1 MIFATVG
8 SHPTFKFDRFLKAL
22 ETIDGSDLVVQYGP
36 GTPPAN
42 AGVAVAWMPFGD
54 YLDHIYQ
61 AEKVISHAGIGTIL
75 NATRAG
81 QTPIV
86 VPRLRRY
93 KETVDDHQLE
103 LALSIAETGRV
114 VVVEDL
120 SKLAREVE
128 AAPKRQD
135 VRPTAD
141 SRLAEAVRQ
150 ELLGEPF

>member
-22 ETIDGSDLVVQYGP
+22 ESVDVSDLVVQYGP

-42 AGVAVAWMPFGD
+42 ADVAVAWMPFGD
-54 YLDHIYQ
+54 YLDHVYQ

-120 SKLAREVE
+120 STLAREVE

-141 SRLAEAVRQ
+141 SRLAEAVRR
-150 ELLGEPF
+150 ELIGEPS